1 MKEKSSFA
9 YQKTVRDFYSSLKPS
24 PIPRK
29 IKFSATEA
37 CTEFCALDARAFD
50 VVKGDGFKNLAKTLF
65 GVGRGTNTSS
75 IEITDLLPHL
85 TTISTNIT
93 RLYEE
98 YKIQLIDICEQLTSF
113 CLIVD
118 QWTEAHTGI
127 SYCGIALQYVG
138 EYSQLFTFIIGCFP
152 YNAASHS
159 AQHLR
164 EFVNKILE
172 EYKLQLDSTKFVV
185 TDNEPKMLPA
195 FREQCSRVGCVDHYL
210 NKQLQHAFQS
220 DQIHLNKNTIEKV
233 DCELVQ
239 NSFNQVKKVV
249 SSVRHS
255 HQQQQFS
262 QKFQTYSETRFGDT
276 IIMLDI
282 FREVFFEL
290 PEVLINRKTLNDYN
304 LIEKELLD
312 DICNYLEPFQEI
324 LDAVSEDQQPSLHRV
339 IPLRQYLMNKC
350 EVKEDD
356 SAAIIRLEVFLA
368 CRIKNA
374 WHITDHHR
382 LSTILHPK
390 LKNFDCCIDEKEK
403 SINVLKQEFEKHKL
417 IDSSSCTNT
426 LHLTQSNV
434 QSSSPAS
441 NQAHIKKSMIFSC

>member
-1 MKEKSSFA
+1 
-9 YQKTVRDFYSSLKPS
+9 
-24 PIPRK
+24 
-29 IKFSATEA
+29 
-37 CTEFCALDARAFD
+37 
-50 VVKGDGFKNLAKTLF
+50 
-65 GVGRGTNTSS
+65 
-75 IEITDLLPHL
+75 
-85 TTISTNIT
+85 
-93 RLYEE
+93 
-98 YKIQLIDICEQLTSF
+98 
-113 CLIVD
+113 
-118 QWTEAHTGI
+118 
-127 SYCGIALQYVG
+127 
-138 EYSQLFTFIIGCFP
+138 
-152 YNAASHS
+152 
-159 AQHLR
+159 
-164 EFVNKILE
+164 
-172 EYKLQLDSTKFVV
+172 
-185 TDNEPKMLPA
+185 MLPA
-195 FREQCSRVGCVDHYL
+195 FREQCSRFGCADHYL

-220 DQIHLNKNTIEKV
+220 DQIHLNKNKIEKV

-239 NSFNQVKKVV
+239 NIFNQVKKVV

-255 HQQQQFS
+255 HQQQKFS
-262 QKFQTYSETRFGDT
+262 QKFQTYSEARFGGA

-282 FREVFFEL
+282 FRE
-290 PEVLINRKTLNDYN
+290 
-304 LIEKELLD
+304 
-312 DICNYLEPFQEI
+312 EI

-350 EVKEDD
+350 EVKEED
-356 SAAIIRLEVFLA
+356 SAAIIRLKVFLA

-441 NQAHIKKSMIFSC
+441 TTSTTRKRKNLYVTMF

>member
-1 MKEKSSFA
+1 M
-9 YQKTVRDFYSSLKPS
+9 
-24 PIPRK
+24 
-29 IKFSATEA
+29 
-37 CTEFCALDARAFD
+37 
-50 VVKGDGFKNLAKTLF
+50 
-65 GVGRGTNTSS
+65 
-75 IEITDLLPHL
+75 HL
-85 TTISTNIT
+85 
-93 RLYEE
+93 
-98 YKIQLIDICEQLTSF
+98 
-113 CLIVD
+113 
-118 QWTEAHTGI
+118 GI

-195 FREQCSRVGCVDHYL
+195 FQKQSSCVGCADHYL
-210 NKQLQHAFQS
+210 NKQLQHAVQS

-239 NSFNQVKKVV
+239 NIFNQVKKVV
-249 SSVRHS
+249 SSV
-255 HQQQQFS
+255 
-262 QKFQTYSETRFGDT
+262 
-276 IIMLDI
+276 
-282 FREVFFEL
+282 VFEL
-290 PEVLINRKTLNDYN
+290 PEVLINSKTLNDYN
-304 LIEKELLD
+304 LIEKELLGG
-312 DICNYLEPFQEI
+312 ICNFLEPFQEI
-324 LDAVSEDQQPSLHRV
+324 FNAVGEDQQPSLHRV
-339 IPLRQYLMNKC
+339 ISLRQYLMNKC
-350 EVKEDD
+350 EVKEED

-374 WHITDHHR
+374 WHISDHHR

-390 LKNFDCCIDEKEK
+390 LKKIDCCIDEKEK
-403 SINVLKQEFEKHKL
+403 SINVLKQEVEKHKL
-417 IDSSSCTNT
+417 IDSPSCTNT

-441 NQAHIKKSMIFSC
+441 TNN